1 MSEQDPSKQTRSIS
15 DTHERGVLYIMDLA
29 GIHDL
34 KNTGFLFIWPSD
46 LVMLTPPS
54 SEGVVRRPGY
64 RWKAVDLLCTLKRL
78 VFVVSIGKKVVV
90 KNAPVTIIFDNWHR
104 HTLSC

>member
-1 MSEQDPSKQTRSIS
+1 MILNLIS
-15 DTHERGVLYIMDLA
+15 GGVLYNVIMDLA

-64 RWKAVDLLCTLKRL
+64 RWKAVDLLCTLKGL
-78 VFVVSIGKKVVV
+78 VFCCFYLGKKL
-90 KNAPVTIIFDNWHR
+90 W
-104 HTLSC
+104 

>member
-1 MSEQDPSKQTRSIS
+1 MLIRNLENESCRGPSATCLQNCVLTKS
-15 DTHERGVLYIMDLA
+15 GVLHIMDLA

-64 RWKAVDLLCTLKRL
+64 RWKAVDLLCTTKGLF
-78 VFVVSIGKKVVV
+78 FVVFTWEKSCGKECTS
-90 KNAPVTIIFDNWHR
+90 NDNF
-104 HTLSC
+104 

>member
-1 MSEQDPSKQTRSIS
+1 
-15 DTHERGVLYIMDLA
+15 MDLV
-29 GIHDL
+29 GVHDL

-78 VFVVSIGKKVVV
+78 VFVVSTWEK
-90 KNAPVTIIFDNWHR
+90 
-104 HTLSC
+104 SCAKECTSNENF

>member
-1 MSEQDPSKQTRSIS
+1 MCTHGRHGHTGHSPYYLSGSTCGTPSGYG
-15 DTHERGVLYIMDLA
+15 GVLYIMDLV
-29 GIHDL
+29 GDHDL

-64 RWKAVDLLCTLKRL
+64 RWKAVDLLCTLKGL
-78 VFVVSIGKKVVV
+78 VFCCFYLGKKL
-90 KNAPVTIIFDNWHR
+90 W
-104 HTLSC
+104 